1 MPVERVSRGFKDIS
15 MSFEVNP
22 INNDIIGVKNDTAIA
37 RSIRN
42 LVFTV
47 PGERFFNE
55 DLGSKVSQ
63 VLFDTVDD
71 ISAASIK
78 DEIEETIIKY
88 EPRVELKDIRVEPDF
103 DNHNFN
109 VTIVY
114 DVVGIDEAQ
123 FFDSHLI
130 KMCKKLANKNTRVI
144 VAGLDS
150 DYRGSPFGPMPDI
163 MCESDYLDKL
173 TAICVTCGNPAS
185 FTQRITEQL
194 EQVVIGETDI
204 YEARCRNCFEPPKK

>member
-88 EPRVELKDIRVEPDF
+88 EPRVKLNDIRVETDF

-114 DVVGIDEAQ
+114 DVVGIDALTQ
-123 FFDSHLI
+123 QLNFALQP
-130 KMCKKLANKNTRVI
+130 TR
-144 VAGLDS
+144 
-150 DYRGSPFGPMPDI
+150 
-163 MCESDYLDKL
+163 
-173 TAICVTCGNPAS
+173 
-185 FTQRITEQL
+185 
-194 EQVVIGETDI
+194 
-204 YEARCRNCFEPPKK
+204 